1 MNAGCPV
8 FSMRPYVLV
17 NCAMSA
23 DGKLSTVE
31 RRQVKISGKND
42 FLRVDRI
49 KAESDAIMVGIGTV
63 LADNPSL
70 TVKSDELK
78 ETRRAGGRD
87 ENPVRIVV
95 DSSARIPPN
104 ADILHKGRGQRI
116 IAVSARAPPEKVREL
131 EFVADIIRAGEQEV
145 DLGVLMERLHAKGIR
160 TLMVEGGGTL
170 IGSLFA
176 EGLVD
181 EFCTFVG
188 NRVIGGRDAPT
199 PADGAGFIAEEEFPR
214 LTLTS
219 AEPLDEGI
227 LLRWKVD
234 RSS

>member
-1 MNAGCPV
+1 
-8 FSMRPYVLV
+8 MRPFVLV

-23 DGKLSTVE
+23 DGKLSTKE

-70 TVKSDELK
+70 TVKSDELREK
-78 ETRRAGGRD
+78 RRARGEE

-95 DSSARIPPN
+95 DSAARIPPN
-104 ADILHKGRGQRI
+104 AEILHKGRGKRI
-116 IAVSARAPPEKVREL
+116 IAVSSRAPEEKVNEL
-131 EFVADIIRAGEQEV
+131 EFVADIILTGNGEV
-145 DLGVLMERLHAKGIR
+145 DLVALMERLHAKGIR
-160 TLMVEGGGTL
+160 SVMVEGGGTL

-176 EGLVD
+176 EDLVD

-188 NRVIGGRDAPT
+188 NMVIGGADAPT
-199 PADGAGFIAEEEFPR
+199 PADGAGFVAEEDFSR
-214 LTLTS
+214 LSLVS
-219 AEPLDEGI
+219 AEPLDEGV
-227 LLRWKVD
+227 LLRWKAA
-234 RSS
+234 RSP

>member
-1 MNAGCPV
+1 
-8 FSMRPYVLV
+8 MRPFILV

-23 DGKLSTVE
+23 DGKISTKE

-78 ETRRAGGRD
+78 QKRRARGAD

-95 DSSARIPPN
+95 DSAARIPPN
-104 ADILHKGRGQRI
+104 AEILHKGRGKRI
-116 IAVSARAPPEKVREL
+116 IAVSSRAPEAKVREL
-131 EFVADIIRAGEQEV
+131 EFVADIIRTGDMQV
-145 DLGVLMERLHAKGIR
+145 DLAALMERLHAKGIR
-160 TLMVEGGGTL
+160 SVMVEGGGTL

-176 EGLVD
+176 QDLVD

-188 NRVIGGRDAPT
+188 NMVIGGADAPT
-199 PADGAGFIAEEEFPR
+199 PADGAGFVAEDAFSR
-214 LTLTS
+214 LSLVS
-219 AEPLDEGI
+219 AEPLDEGV
-227 LLRWKVD
+227 LLRWKVA
-234 RSS
+234 RSP

>member
-1 MNAGCPV
+1 
-8 FSMRPYVLV
+8 MRPFVLV

-23 DGKLSTVE
+23 DGKLSTKE
-31 RRQVKISGKND
+31 RRQVKISGNND

-70 TVKSDELK
+70 TVKSDELR
-78 ETRRAGGRD
+78 ERRRARGGD

-95 DSSARIPPN
+95 DSAARIPPN
-104 ADILHKGRGQRI
+104 AEILHKGRGKRI

-131 EFVADIIRAGEQEV
+131 EFVADIISTGDRQV
-145 DLGVLMERLHAKGIR
+145 DLTALMERLYAKGIR
-160 TLMVEGGGTL
+160 RLMVEGGGIL

-176 EGLVD
+176 QDLVD

-188 NRVIGGRDAPT
+188 NMVIGGADAPT
-199 PADGAGFIAEEEFPR
+199 PADGAGFVAEDEFPR
-214 LTLTS
+214 LSLVS
-219 AEPLDEGI
+219 AEQMDEGV
-227 LLRWKVD
+227 LLRWKVA
-234 RSS
+234 RSP